1 MTHFIFIHPSFL
13 PDLIPQGGGVA
24 AAPRP
29 AVLDREQDLR
39 GLVPK
44 EPSVGLRLLR
54 RLHSVGE
61 VQVDEGYLHT
71 IAAGGVSREQGGIL
85 HAKDGGERVAARGA
99 AALTGKEGIGKLSL
113 VAASAANVVQAGT
126 KEFTSKVFCIGFVH
140 FQGQC
145 HLNPIHP
152 QILWDNNNNCNGDLV
167 TNLPGQPPIDF
178 QHYARYVAVNE
189 TNGRALFYWF
199 YEAMTK
205 PQDNPLVLWLNGG
218 LGCSSVGYG
227 ATQDIGRGLKF
238 NNFSWNKETFEL
250 DISITKKLLEGE
262 RGKIIHERGILVCG
276 FSFV

>member
-99 AALTGKEGIGKLSL
+99 AALTGKEAQEAT
-113 VAASAANVVQAGT
+113 V
-126 KEFTSKVFCIGFVH
+126 
-140 FQGQC
+140 
-145 HLNPIHP
+145 
-152 QILWDNNNNCNGDLV
+152 DL
-167 TNLPGQPPIDF
+167 P
-178 QHYARYVAVNE
+178 YVAFAV
-189 TNGRALFYWF
+189 R
-199 YEAMTK
+199 
-205 PQDNPLVLWLNGG
+205 PNPGVWEFVRVSLE
-218 LGCSSVGYG
+218 
-227 ATQDIGRGLKF
+227 DH
-238 NNFSWNKETFEL
+238 
-250 DISITKKLLEGE
+250 LLLLY
-262 RGKIIHERGILVCG
+262 KTI
-276 FSFV
+276 

>member
-1 MTHFIFIHPSFL
+1 MAENESRPEGLPPSQARKYVGFGSS
-13 PDLIPQGGGVA
+13 PTPSPQRRNDA
-24 AAPRP
+24 QN
-29 AVLDREQDLR
+29 DYF
-39 GLVPK
+39 
-44 EPSVGLRLLR
+44 SV
-54 RLHSVGE
+54 
-61 VQVDEGYLHT
+61 
-71 IAAGGVSREQGGIL
+71 VSQ
-85 HAKDGGERVAARGA
+85 
-99 AALTGKEGIGKLSL
+99 GIGKLSL

-126 KEFTSKVFCIGFVH
+126 KEFTSKAQEATVDLPYVAFAVRPNPGVWEFVR
-140 FQGQC
+140 
-145 HLNPIHP
+145 
-152 QILWDNNNNCNGDLV
+152 
-167 TNLPGQPPIDF
+167 PPIDF

-262 RGKIIHERGILVCG
+262 RGKIIHERGILVLEIPG
-276 FSFV
+276 YKESMEQSSNRPIGNLLHQS